1 MGYLNETLKRASI
14 QSLREYFLYGV
25 DGNEYTTKSYE
36 VRIKKAHQEWR
47 NIVKEY
53 DEDGEESKLYRVIS
67 SVLAEHGHVYMEMG
81 IQAGFQLA
89 KDLEGIQDNEKQY
102 LQYKEM
108 YSSLFQDVTKVI
120 EELQRAQNYAEEMYI
135 SSN

>member
-36 VRIKKAHQEWR
+36 VRIKKAHQEWHS
-47 NIVKEY
+47 IVNEY

-67 SVLAEHGHVYMEMG
+67 SVLAEHEHVYMEMG

-89 KDLEGIQDNEKQY
+89 KDIEGIQDNEKQY

-108 YSSLFQDVTKVI
+108 YSSLFQD
-120 EELQRAQNYAEEMYI
+120 
-135 SSN
+135 